1 MRSYQRIKLTEKL
14 IVKALRSKNND
25 DVTKAFNETLAF
37 FENYDKIEHTTHS
50 AVISSIYLQDSH
62 AHRKVYGL
70 CMRSNMTHTTL
81 DSYRKKY
88 ISCFCAYYYAL
99 IGKEYSEDFDELN
112 DILKQN
118 TV

>member
-1 MRSYQRIKLTEKL
+1 MRNYQRIKLTEKL
-14 IVKALRSKNND
+14 IVKALRLKNND
-25 DVTKAFNETLAF
+25 TVNKAFNEMLAF

-50 AVISSIYLQDSH
+50 VVISSIYLQDSH

-70 CMRSNMTHTTL
+70 CMQTNMAHPTL
-81 DSYRKKY
+81 VRCRKKY

-99 IGKEYSEDFDELN
+99 IGKEYSEDIDELN